1 MINSP
6 AFILK
11 TKETKETK
19 AESNLEPSK
28 TITFPSGNSANLIT
42 VAPKTNPQAIL
53 KSLQPLS
60 FNALIILSG
69 GAAHFEQLER
79 SLQLRLQQLFG
90 RGIVRAATEIG
101 AGFISG
107 GTNSGV
113 IALLGKNIAEHHCQS
128 SLIGIAPAALITYPT
143 QDILAEGTPSAE
155 DRVPLEPHHTH
166 FVLVET
172 DQWGGETETMYNL
185 VSACRQQT
193 EKLPIFTILVNGG
206 EISRLEILQSVRL
219 GIPIIVI
226 EGSGRLAD
234 EIATLHRTYQEAKDS
249 DSHPFIEDPA
259 LAEIITE
266 GKINLFSIGGEAT
279 ELKRLIHR
287 SYRQSQGDNI
297 LQVAWQRFNLYDYNA
312 TRQQRQFHY
321 LQLAILGL
329 GILGTLLALMQEQW
343 NLNSTLKLPEWDLST
358 EFLLHYAI
366 VLVPIITTI
375 LLAAANRFN
384 AGTKWIL
391 LRTAAEEIKLEI
403 FRYRAQAE
411 IYSPINTTPPEMK
424 FSEKLRIIAKEL
436 VQTEVNVSS
445 LHPPEQDIIPPPYS
459 VALDDDGLSI
469 LSPESYITNRLE
481 DQLNYYTNKVK
492 KLEKR
497 LKRLQWAI
505 YIIGGIG
512 TFLAAAGLELWIAL
526 TTALVTAFTTYM
538 EYQQI
543 ENTLIKYNQ
552 AATDLFSVRTWWIA
566 LSETEQAKQYNIDRL
581 VGQTEQTLQSEF
593 RGWMKEMQETLADL
607 KKQQSEAQSSP
618 ETEKSTDKT
627 KPSLAKT
634 DKMPEILA
642 DLKKQ
647 PSEELSS
654 SETEPSIDKTNKS

>member
-1 MINSP
+1 MMNSS

-11 TKETKETK
+11 TKETK
-19 AESNLEPSK
+19 AESNLESSK
-28 TITFPSGNSANLIT
+28 TITFPSGHSANLIT
-42 VAPKTNPQAIL
+42 VAPETNPQSIL

-69 GAAHFEQLER
+69 GAANFEQLER
-79 SLQLRLQQLFG
+79 GLQLRLQQLFG

-107 GTNSGV
+107 GTDSGV
-113 IALLGKNIAEHHCQS
+113 IALLGKSIAEYHCQS
-128 SLIGIAPAALITYPT
+128 PLIGVAPTALITYPT
-143 QDILAEGTPSAE
+143 KDISEEGTLSAE
-155 DRVPLEPHHTH
+155 DRVSLEPHHTH

-172 DQWGGETETMYNL
+172 AQWGGETGTMYNL

-193 EKLPIFTILVNGG
+193 ENLPVFTVLVNGG
-206 EISRLEILQSVRL
+206 EISRLEILQNVRL

-234 EIATLHRTYQEAKDS
+234 EIATLYRTYQDAKDS

-266 GKINLFSIGGEAT
+266 GKINLFSIESEAT

-287 SYRQSQGDNI
+287 AYRQSQGDTV
-297 LQVAWQRFNLYDYNA
+297 LQVAWRRFNLYDYNA
-312 TRQQRQFHY
+312 TRQQHQFHL
-321 LQLAILGL
+321 LQLAILGF
-329 GILGTLLALMQEQW
+329 GILGTTLALIQKQLGFPSE
-343 NLNSTLKLPEWDLST
+343 LPKLDFSIP
-358 EFLLHYAI
+358 FFLHYLI
-366 VLVPIITTI
+366 VLVPITTTI

-411 IYSPINTTPPEMK
+411 IYSPANATSPEIK
-424 FSEKLRIIAKEL
+424 FSEKLRTIAKDL

-445 LHPPEQDIIPPPYS
+445 LHQPNQDIIPPQNS
-459 VALDDDGLSI
+459 VAPDDDGLSA
-469 LSPESYITNRLE
+469 LSPESYINNRLE

-497 LKRLQWAI
+497 LKTLQWSI
-505 YIIGGIG
+505 YIIGGLG

-526 TTALVTAFTTYM
+526 TTAFVTALTTHM

-543 ENTLIKYNQ
+543 ESTLIKYNQ
-552 AATDLFSVRTWWIA
+552 SATDLFSVCTWWIA
-566 LSETEQAKQYNIDRL
+566 LSETEQAKQYNIDQL
-581 VGQTEQTLQSEF
+581 VGQTERILQSEF

-607 KKQQSEAQSSP
+607 KKQQGEEQFSSA
-618 ETEKSTDKT
+618 ETE
-627 KPSLAKT
+627 
-634 DKMPEILA
+634 
-642 DLKKQ
+642 Q
-647 PSEELSS
+647 
-654 SETEPSIDKTNKS
+654 SIDKTNKS